1 MQSQIHK
8 NLAIDDNKTLSSRRK
23 FLTHLAGGSLL
34 FLAGTSI
41 ANASSRAKHFSVRK
55 TTTKHSAKAVHVSAS
70 KHVTTRTKN
79 TLSHRLAK
87 KSDHR
92 IRETLT
98 AHNSHGR
105 HHAHHSK
112 HGRIQVA
119 SHSPKRSQMYRN
131 EAIAFDNYQERQYFT
146 QKIPSKMISLQNPHT
161 GDKLRLTYFERGLY
175 IEDALQ
181 EIDYMLRDYHN
192 GAIHPI
198 DPALL
203 DQLYELKLRLG
214 VTRPFNV
221 ISAYRSPETNAN
233 LRRHSDGVA
242 RNSLHMQGRAVD
254 IRLDGMSA
262 RHIRDAALSM
272 GRGGVGCYSASN
284 FVHIDTGDVRT
295 WGA

>member
-1 MQSQIHK
+1 MQSPIHK
-8 NLAIDDNKTLSSRRK
+8 NLAIDDNKILSSRRK
-23 FLTHLAGGSLL
+23 FLTNLAGGSLL
-34 FLAGTSI
+34 FLAGTSL
-41 ANASSRAKHFSVRK
+41 ANAGSRAKHFSVRK
-55 TTTKHSAKAVHVSAS
+55 TAAKHSVKVTHVSAG
-70 KHVTTRTKN
+70 KNFAKAKN

-98 AHNSHGR
+98 ARSSHGKH
-105 HHAHHSK
+105 HHAHYAK
-112 HGRIQVA
+112 HGRIHVA
-119 SHSPKRSQMYRN
+119 SHSPRRSQIYRDD
-131 EAIAFDNYQERQYFT
+131 AIAFDNYEERSYFT

-181 EIDYMLRDYHN
+181 EIDYVLRDYHT
-192 GAIHPI
+192 GDIHPI
-198 DPALL
+198 DPSLL

-214 VTRPFNV
+214 VARPFNV

-272 GRGGVGCYSASN
+272 GRGGVGYYSASN

>member
-1 MQSQIHK
+1 MQSPISE
-8 NLAIDDNKTLSSRRK
+8 NLAIDDNKALSSRRK

-34 FLAGTSI
+34 FIAGTSI
-41 ANASSRAKHFSVRK
+41 ASAGSRAKHFSVRK
-55 TTTKHSAKAVHVSAS
+55 TAAKHSVNATHVAAN
-70 KHVTTRTKN
+70 KHTVKTKN

-92 IRETLT
+92 IHQQLT
-98 AHNSHGR
+98 AHNSYGKPFR
-105 HHAHHSK
+105 HHSY
-112 HGRIQVA
+112 GRIQVA
-119 SHSPKRSQMYRN
+119 SHSPRRSKMYRN
-131 EAIAFDNYQERQYFT
+131 DAIALDTYEDRQYFS
-146 QKIPSKMISLQNPHT
+146 QKIPSKMIALQNPHT

-175 IEDALQ
+175 IEDALE
-181 EIDYMLRDYHN
+181 EIDYVLRDYHT
-192 GAIHPI
+192 GDIHPI
-198 DPALL
+198 DPSLL

-214 VTRPFNV
+214 VSRPFNI

-272 GRGGVGCYSASN
+272 GRGGVGYYSASN